1 MKHSVGSNLLTVLHF
16 RKKKPLLMLQS
27 IKRALLTVKPG
38 KGERDPRIHGCVVRF
53 QRYIEE
59 NRSG

>member
-1 MKHSVGSNLLTVLHF
+1 MLTILLIS

-27 IKRALLTVKPG
+27 IKRALLTVKPEN
-38 KGERDPRIHGCVVRF
+38 GERDPRIHGCVVRF
-53 QRYIEE
+53 QRFIEE